1 MRSAPPWATTR
12 STADFE
18 TWLDIKPTPAATGA
32 TSHDSRAPRLVI
44 SVEVRRKAKFDTK
57 LMKAITGGDPVTCCA
72 KYEREFTYRPTFKIM
87 LVANYAPTIRDDDR
101 PMFERCL
108 PLIPL
113 DVAVPA
119 EKRDPEVKRRLSDP
133 ADGGPA
139 ILRWIVDGAVAWQ
152 REGLGIPTAVRTSC
166 EDYAVE
172 MDSYGAFVAECCVV
186 EEGTYISKKTLREVY
201 EAWCRE
207 NGIRTPLGHKDVV

>member
-1 MRSAPPWATTR
+1 M
-12 STADFE
+12 
-18 TWLDIKPTPAATGA
+18 
-32 TSHDSRAPRLVI
+32 
-44 SVEVRRKAKFDTK
+44 EVRRKAKFDTK
-57 LMKAITGGDPVTCCA
+57 LVKAITGGDPVTCAA
-72 KYEREFTYRPTFKIM
+72 KYEKEFTYRPTFKIM
-87 LVANYAPTIRDDDR
+87 LVANDAPTIRDDDR

-108 PLIPL
+108 RIPL

-166 EDYAVE
+166 EEYAVE
-172 MDSYGAFVAECCVV
+172 MDSVRGFRGRV
-186 EEGTYISKKTLREVY
+186 LRGRRRHLHFRSD
-201 EAWCRE
+201 A
-207 NGIRTPLGHKDVV
+207 P